1 MHMSIIYGTTDKN
14 KAREMDQ
21 ELGQGNLLNE
31 LIDIDEESLTSLI
44 PEADYIIDNIPTE
57 DDNVDNTIESLGIHN
72 LLDFLGE
79 YFDKEYFD
87 LKIKNYHVE
96 AVQKPNAAAEYE
108 KEYEAVLNKIIEVSH
123 DAGMPL
129 TNKDLYLEL
138 TTEKFDELSKKY
150 GRENLSKL
158 ITSLPKYFDDRT
170 EYNPALILFPDNER
184 VSDVAAKVK
193 LDPVTYYI
201 YPQVIGDCHW

>member
-1 MHMSIIYGTTDKN
+1 MHMSIIYGTTDSN
-14 KAREMDQ
+14 KAKEMDQ
-21 ELGQGNLLNE
+21 ELGQGDPLNE

-44 PEADYIIDNIPTE
+44 PEADYIIDNIPNE
-57 DDNVDNTIESLGIHN
+57 DEDVDNTIKNLGINN

-79 YFDKEYFD
+79 YFDKKYFD

-108 KEYEAVLNKIIEVSH
+108 KEYEAALNKIIKISH

-129 TNKDLYLEL
+129 TNKNFYFEL
-138 TTEKFDELSKKY
+138 TNKKFDELGKKY
-150 GRENLSKL
+150 GRNNLREL
-158 ITSLPKYFDDRT
+158 VATLPKYFDDRT

-184 VSDVAAKVK
+184 VSDMASKVK

-201 YPQVIGDCHW
+201 YPQVIGDFHC

>member
-1 MHMSIIYGTTDKN
+1 MHMSIIYGTTDNN
-14 KAREMDQ
+14 KAKEMDQ
-21 ELGQGNLLNE
+21 ELGQGDPLNE

-44 PEADYIIDNIPTE
+44 PEADYIIDNIPNE
-57 DDNVDNTIESLGIHN
+57 DEDVDNTIENLGINN

-79 YFDKEYFD
+79 YFDKKYFD

-96 AVQKPNAAAEYE
+96 AVQKPNAAAKYE
-108 KEYEAVLNKIIEVSH
+108 KEYEAVLKKIIEISH

-129 TNKDLYLEL
+129 TNKNLYLEL
-138 TTEKFDELSKKY
+138 TDKKFDELGEKY
-150 GRENLSKL
+150 GRDSLRELVA
-158 ITSLPKYFDDRT
+158 TLPKYFDDRT

-184 VSDVAAKVK
+184 VSDMASKVK

-201 YPQVIGDCHW
+201 YPQVIGDFHC